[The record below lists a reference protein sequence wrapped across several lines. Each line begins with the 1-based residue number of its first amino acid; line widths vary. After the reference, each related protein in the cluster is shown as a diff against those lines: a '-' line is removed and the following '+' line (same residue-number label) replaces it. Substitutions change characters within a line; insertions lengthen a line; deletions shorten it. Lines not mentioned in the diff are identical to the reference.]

1 MPEGVIGTLSA
12 ADQSTIRALTER
24 FVQLMLAGNLD
35 GLVTLYTE
43 NAVLMP
49 PHHPEVQGRAA
60 LRAFL
65 GSFPRISSFR
75 ATAHEIDGRADLAYV
90 RGSYAMTLHPEGAAD
105 PVKDEG
111 KFVEIRRRQPDGS
124 WLLAVDIFNS
134 DNA

>member
-1 MPEGVIGTLSA
+1 MPEGVIGTLST
-12 ADQSTIRALTER
+12 ADHASIRALTDR

-65 GSFPRISSFR
+65 GSFPRLSRFS
-75 ATAHEIDGRADLAYV
+75 ATAQEIDGRADLAYV
-90 RGSYAMTLHPEGAAD
+90 RGSYSMTLHPEGAPG
-105 PVKDEG
+105 PVEDRG
-111 KFVEIRRRQPDGS
+111 KFLEVRRRQPDGS

-134 DNA
+134 DEA